1 MYVLLRYRIYNLC
14 RTPCF
19 EPSLQV
25 QQYCYIPWQ
34 PPSSAVTTRWPAY
47 CPKRTE
53 TVQSDARVNWTRSL
67 CLYLAS
73 HAPRGSVLVFTFTS
87 VTVWIIPSPVARR
100 IDARQSRQRPPSR
113 PCPAHA
119 QEETQLT
126 RGGGLR
132 QRPHT
137 APDAQG
143 RFHEFGLHAQQGFS
157 GRIGLP
163 EGVHERVVGDTY
175 FLFLSLSLFF
185 VKALLVKAIRNS
197 SQTFQRYRFIE
208 TSKVLRCNLVRQR

>member
-1 MYVLLRYRIYNLC
+1 MMYVLLRYRIYNLC

-113 PCPAHA
+113 PCPC
-119 QEETQLT
+119 T
-126 RGGGLR
+126 RR
-132 QRPHT
+132 DTTDARWRAATT
-137 APDAQG
+137 APHRPG
-143 RFHEFGLHAQQGFS
+143 RP
-157 GRIGLP
+157 RPIP
-163 EGVHERVVGDTY
+163 RVWASRATR
-175 FLFLSLSLFF
+175 L
-185 VKALLVKAIRNS
+185 
-197 SQTFQRYRFIE
+197 
-208 TSKVLRCNLVRQR
+208 